1 MEVSSEIGSGATF
14 RVYLSAA
21 AENPPDLAQ
30 SANQEPLGGAEKV
43 IWVEDDKSLRT
54 AVTQILQNYGYTVFA
69 ADSGVDAQRLW
80 DEHGGRFDLLLT
92 DMVLPGRMTGLDL
105 AEKLRCQK
113 AELRVILTSG
123 FSEELARSDIAKE
136 KGITFLR
143 KPFSIRVL
151 GGTVRKCLDS
161 GQPGQN

>member
-1 MEVSSEIGSGATF
+1 MWFGSGKSVVREGFGADALLDST
-14 RVYLSAA
+14 
-21 AENPPDLAQ
+21 D
-30 SANQEPLGGAEKV
+30 GGGGN
-43 IWVEDDKSLRT
+43 WFEDDKSLRT

-69 ADSGVDAQRLW
+69 ADSGADAQRLW
-80 DEHGGRFDLLLT
+80 AEHDGRFDLLLT

-113 AELRVILTSG
+113 TELKVILTSG

-136 KGITFLR
+136 RGIMFLR

-151 GGTVRKCLDS
+151 GGTVRKCLDF
-161 GQPGQN
+161 GQQSRC